1 MNLTVVIPTHNRNL
15 DVSHLLDSLL
25 KQDLSGLLIEVL
37 VIGNLY
43 DPLLEKLVQSFG
55 QKSHF
60 PIKYFFAGRIGVNSA
75 RNIGIEKAESLKI
88 YFLDDDVLIRSPQH
102 LSTLYHLSIAHPNI
116 AAIGGS
122 YHLPEHTRL
131 IDTIYHAICTS
142 WLKEG
147 NQKNGTNR
155 FHLVGGNTLYNKE
168 LLEKRLH
175 FNEQITFGG
184 SETELNLKLHVA
196 GDRYL
201 FTDSLDIEHSTH
213 LNIISLINKAIRQ
226 GMGRCFHEII
236 VPEIFW
242 SADNH
247 NPALFLKPTLVTRLD
262 TFMAGFYFA
271 LYDFFFHV
279 GYRHG
284 KRQKN
289 GQLSF
294 IAILVCTFQTFFQ
307 INSDQVLYLP
317 NSQAKS
323 FHMQDSPAL
332 KFREIYHWVKANI
345 WWKICYYLSPKT
357 ILHFLK
363 HVGWMISHFIM
374 KCFNFTVWRI
384 VPIVGSI
391 VICSITTFF
400 PFNTIGL
407 RVPYNNAF
415 NALEDFLKRRY

>member
-1 MNLTVVIPTHNRNL
+1 MNLTVVIPTHNRNH
-15 DVSHLLDSLL
+15 DVSNLLDSLL
-25 KQDLSGLLIEVL
+25 KQELSGLLIEVL

-43 DPLLEKLVQSFG
+43 DSALEKLVQSFQG
-55 QKSHF
+55 KSSF
-60 PIKYFFAGRIGVNSA
+60 PIKFFFAGRIGVNSA
-75 RNIGIEKAESLKI
+75 RNIGITKAHSQKI
-88 YFLDDDVLIRSPQH
+88 YFLDDDVLIRNPQH
-102 LSTLYHLSIAHPNI
+102 LRTLYNLSNAHPDI

-122 YHLPEHTRL
+122 YYLAENTKL
-131 IDTIYHAICTS
+131 IDTVYHAICTP

-147 NQKNGTNR
+147 NQNR

-168 LLEKRLH
+168 LLQDRLH

-184 SETELNLKLHVA
+184 SETELNLRLHLTH
-196 GDRYL
+196 DKYL
-201 FTDSLDIEHSTH
+201 FNNALDIEHSTH
-213 LNIISLINKAIRQ
+213 LNTGGLIKKAIRQ
-226 GMGRCFHEII
+226 GMGRCFHEVI
-236 VPEIFW
+236 VPETFW
-242 SADNH
+242 SADTH
-247 NPALFLKPTLVTRLD
+247 NPALFLKPS
-262 TFMAGFYFA
+262 FMATFYFA

-289 GQLSF
+289 GPLSF
-294 IAILVCTFQTFFQ
+294 IVILICTFETFFQ

-317 NSQAKS
+317 NSKTKS
-323 FHMQDSPAL
+323 FHLKDSPDF
-332 KFREIYHWVKANI
+332 KFKEIYHWVKANI
-345 WWKICYYLSPKT
+345 WWKIYYYLSPKT

-374 KCFNFTVWRI
+374 KCFNFTVWKI
-384 VPIVGSI
+384 IPIVGSV

-415 NALEDFLKRRY
+415 NNIENFLKRRY

>member
-1 MNLTVVIPTHNRNL
+1 MNLSIVIPTHNRNL

-25 KQDLSGLLIEVL
+25 KQELSGLQIEVL
-37 VIGNLY
+37 VVGNLH
-43 DPLLEKLVQSFG
+43 DPALEKLVSTFSI
-55 QKSHF
+55 KSPF
-60 PIKYFFAGRIGVNSA
+60 SIKYFFAGRIGVNSA
-75 RNIGIEKAESLKI
+75 RNTGIQKALAQKI
-88 YFLDDDVLIRSPQH
+88 YFLDDDVLIRNPQH
-102 LSTLYHLSIAHPNI
+102 LTTLYSLSRCHPDV

-122 YHLPEHTRL
+122 YFLSGNTNL
-131 IDTIYHAICTS
+131 IDTVYHAICTS

-147 NQKNGTNR
+147 NQEDGKNR

-168 LLEKRLH
+168 LLENRLV

-201 FTDSLDIEHSTH
+201 FSESLDIEHSTH
-213 LNIISLINKAIRQ
+213 LNIYSLVKKAVRQ
-226 GMGRCFHEII
+226 GMGRCFHETV
-236 VPEIFW
+236 VPETFW
-242 SADNH
+242 SADTH
-247 NPALFLKPTLVTRLD
+247 NPALFLEPSM
-262 TFMAGFYFA
+262 MASFYFA

-289 GQLSF
+289 GPLSLVAIF
-294 IAILVCTFQTFFQ
+294 ICIFQTFFQ
-307 INSDQVLYLP
+307 IKSDQVLYLP
-317 NSQAKS
+317 NPKARS
-323 FHMQDSPAL
+323 FHLKDSPGF

-345 WWKICYYLSPKT
+345 WWKVCYYLSPKT
-357 ILHFLK
+357 IFHFLK
-363 HVGWMISHFIM
+363 HVGWMISHSIM
-374 KCFNFTVWRI
+374 ICFNFTVWKI
-384 VPIVGSI
+384 IPIVGSV

-415 NALEDFLKRRY
+415 NTIENFLKRRY